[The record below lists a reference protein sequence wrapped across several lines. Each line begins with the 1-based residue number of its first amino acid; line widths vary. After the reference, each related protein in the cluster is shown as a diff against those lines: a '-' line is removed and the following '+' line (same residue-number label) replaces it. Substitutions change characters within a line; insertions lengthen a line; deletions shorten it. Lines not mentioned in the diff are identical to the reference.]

1 MSKTEENNKNL
12 DENVNDLKVIL
23 NNEQVVD
30 SEQDNEQVVDSE
42 QNNEQVVD
50 SKQDNEQVVDSEQN
64 NEQVVDS
71 EQNNDPK
78 DSTDAKE
85 LDLDSL
91 IKERDDLKDKLMR
104 SLAESENIR
113 KRALKDR
120 QDAEI
125 YAVSKMSR
133 DILSV
138 YDNLQRALDL
148 AEDIL
153 DEKYLPLVEGL
164 ELTKKDL
171 LDTLKKN
178 KIEKVEPLTGDK
190 FDPKLHQAM
199 MEAPSNEVE
208 KGCIIQVLSVGFLIG
223 ERLLRA
229 SNVTVSSGQTG
240 ENKN

>member
-1 MSKTEENNKNL
+1 MSNTEEKTNEMDETLEKVIVEEEGDQLLKNESGKETDPNL
-12 DENVNDLKVIL
+12 QNDNQLTDDENEINLEDLV
-23 NNEQVVD
+23 
-30 SEQDNEQVVDSE
+30 
-42 QNNEQVVD
+42 
-50 SKQDNEQVVDSEQN
+50 
-64 NEQVVDS
+64 
-71 EQNNDPK
+71 
-78 DSTDAKE
+78 
-85 LDLDSL
+85 
-91 IKERDDLKDKLMR
+91 KERDELKDKLMR
-104 SLAESENIR
+104 SLAESENVR

-153 DEKYLPLVEGL
+153 DEKSLPMIEGL

-171 LDTLKKN
+171 LEIFKRN
-178 KIEKVEPLTGDK
+178 KIEKIEPISGDK

-199 MEAPSNEVE
+199 MEAPSDDVE
-208 KGCIIQVLSVGFLIG
+208 KGHIIGVLTVGFLIG

-229 SNVTVSSGQTG
+229 SNVTVSSGQRKELG
-240 ENKN
+240 DKKD

>member
-1 MSKTEENNKNL
+1 MSNTEEKINEL
-12 DENVNDLKVIL
+12 DETSENVFVEEENSSCLQNKIDKESNSDLQKDDEKTDE
-23 NNEQVVD
+23 NNEIKL
-30 SEQDNEQVVDSE
+30 E
-42 QNNEQVVD
+42 
-50 SKQDNEQVVDSEQN
+50 
-64 NEQVVDS
+64 
-71 EQNNDPK
+71 
-78 DSTDAKE
+78 
-85 LDLDSL
+85 DLL
-91 IKERDDLKDKLMR
+91 KERDELKDKLMR

-153 DEKYLPLVEGL
+153 DEKSLPMVEGL

-171 LDTLKKN
+171 LEIFKRN
-178 KIEKVEPLTGDK
+178 KIEKIEPIPGDK

-199 MEAPSNEVE
+199 MEAPSDEIE
-208 KGCIIQVLSVGFLIG
+208 KGHIVGVLTVGFLIG
-223 ERLLRA
+223 DRLLRA
-229 SNVTVSSGQTG
+229 SNVTVSSGLREEMGDKTD
-240 ENKN
+240 

>member
-1 MSKTEENNKNL
+1 MSNTEEKINEMDKTLKKSAVEEEGNQFLKNESDNEADPNL
-12 DENVNDLKVIL
+12 QNDNQVDDDENELNLEDLV
-23 NNEQVVD
+23 
-30 SEQDNEQVVDSE
+30 
-42 QNNEQVVD
+42 
-50 SKQDNEQVVDSEQN
+50 
-64 NEQVVDS
+64 
-71 EQNNDPK
+71 
-78 DSTDAKE
+78 
-85 LDLDSL
+85 
-91 IKERDDLKDKLMR
+91 KERDELKDKLMR

-153 DEKYLPLVEGL
+153 DEKSLPMIEGL

-171 LDTLKKN
+171 LEIFKRN
-178 KIEKVEPLTGDK
+178 KIEKIEPISGDK

-199 MEAPSNEVE
+199 MEAPSDEIE
-208 KGCIIQVLSVGFLIG
+208 KGHIIGVLTVGFLIG
-223 ERLLRA
+223 DRLLRA
-229 SNVTVSSGQTG
+229 SNVTVSSGQREELG
-240 ENKN
+240 DKKD